1 MRTLKYRRT
10 ITQKNIALVII
21 VVITGCV
28 GGIDVTTDPDFQ
40 FGYRRGQVY
49 KSKIDLY
56 IVYAWNNYLLAPG
69 KDSPELVEYLKDPS
83 KYSDIKGV
91 LEVNSI
97 VRIEKLSYRDTFEAS
112 YLDVHATI
120 LNGEFRN
127 ELVILNHV
135 SEIEVKRPPK
145 GGFMRKP
152 DPKILKLVEAYQK
165 VYKNSIHPKLSPLVG
180 QSKKFITD

>member
-1 MRTLKYRRT
+1 ML
-10 ITQKNIALVII
+10 NCIALMI
-21 VVITGCV
+21 VMVFTGCV
-28 GGIDVTTDPDFQ
+28 GGIDVTTDPDFH

-49 KSKIDLY
+49 KNKMDLY
-56 IVYAWNNYLLAPG
+56 IIYGWDNYLKLPG
-69 KDSPELVEYLKDPS
+69 KHSPKIEKYLQNPT
-83 KYSDIKGV
+83 KYNDIKGV
-91 LEVNSI
+91 LKKKSM

-152 DPKILKLVEAYQK
+152 DPKILKLVEAY
-165 VYKNSIHPKLSPLVG
+165 
-180 QSKKFITD
+180 